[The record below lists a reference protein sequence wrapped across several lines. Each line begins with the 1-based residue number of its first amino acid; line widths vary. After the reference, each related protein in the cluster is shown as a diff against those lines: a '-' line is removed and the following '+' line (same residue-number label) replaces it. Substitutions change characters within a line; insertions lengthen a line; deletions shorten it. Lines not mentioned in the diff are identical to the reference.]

1 MFMTIVDFMN
11 ASSLK
16 KIIDLLHI
24 GDDLLVVL
32 MAAEFEETLLGLRG
46 PKTQDC
52 LGTTIWIPPPK
63 KNKKKYIYIYI
74 YINILCI

>member
-52 LGTTIWIPPPK
+52 LGTLFGYRHPK
-63 KNKKKYIYIYI
+63 KIKKNIYI